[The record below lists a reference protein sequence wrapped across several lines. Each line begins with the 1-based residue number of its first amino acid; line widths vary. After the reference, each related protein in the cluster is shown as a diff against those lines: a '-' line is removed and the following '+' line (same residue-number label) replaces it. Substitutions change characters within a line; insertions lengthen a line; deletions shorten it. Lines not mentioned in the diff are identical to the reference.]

1 MSVANETVSVS
12 ELDTSSRWNSAS
24 IPVLAGTIPSV
35 DENLEHFRTDH
46 LVENLGKRAVSGGF
60 LTAGA
65 QGAKFV
71 LNLLSAAAL
80 ARLLSPKE
88 FGLVGMVLAVT
99 GLLGLFKE
107 LGLSTATVQKET
119 ITQEQVS
126 NLFWINVG
134 LSGAVGVASICM
146 APLVAWFYHDPRLTA
161 IMLVLSVTFLLTGST
176 VQHQALLLRQMRFR
190 AIAIIEVVSMLVG
203 VLTACSLA
211 YFGFT
216 YWSLVYQQVCL
227 SATTLGLIWWTSGW
241 RPSLPRRD
249 SGVLPMLRFGA
260 HLTAS
265 DLVGRVAVASDSIL
279 VGRVF
284 GAEALGLYSRGS
296 VLLARPL
303 EQLLT
308 PISSV
313 VIPVL
318 SRLQSEPARYRR
330 TFIRAFEALALLT
343 FPFAALCLALA
354 EPIVLVVLGPKWKG
368 VVPIFSGFA
377 LVAVS
382 LPMSLSPS
390 WLFMSQGR
398 GKDLLQAYTI
408 TGGITVASFLVGL
421 HWGPVGVVLSLAVAS
436 IVIRLPI
443 LYYLAGRRGPVSMR
457 DLWNSFL
464 CYLPYWAVVLASTAF
479 LRMSVVHMSP
489 LAQLAICAPLGLVAA
504 IGTAFSFERPRTS
517 VLYAVNMLRESRVG
531 RRSSAV

>member
-1 MSVANETVSVS
+1 MAG
-12 ELDTSSRWNSAS
+12 A
-24 IPVLAGTIPSV
+24 IPAV

-65 QGAKFV
+65 QAAKFV
-71 LNLLSAAAL
+71 LNLGSAAAL

-88 FGLVGMVLAVT
+88 FGLVGMVLAIT

-134 LSGAVGVASICM
+134 LSGAAALASICM
-146 APLVAWFYHDPRLTA
+146 APLVAWFYHDPRLIP
-161 IMLVLSVTFLLTGST
+161 IMLALSVTFLLTGST

-190 AIAIIEVVSMLVG
+190 AIAIIEVVSMVAG

-211 YFGFT
+211 YFGFS
-216 YWSLVYQQVCL
+216 YWALVYQQVCL
-227 SATTLGLIWWTSGW
+227 AAATLGLIWWTSGW
-241 RPSLPRRD
+241 RPSLPRRG
-249 SGVLPMLRFGA
+249 SGVRPMLRFGA

-265 DLVGRVAVASDSIL
+265 DLVGRVAIASDSIL

-330 TFIRAFEALALLT
+330 TFIRAFETLALLT

-354 EPIVLVVLGPKWKG
+354 EPIVLVVLGPKWRE

-382 LPMSLSPS
+382 LPMSLTPS
-390 WLFMSQGR
+390 WLFTSQGR

-421 HWGPVGVVLSLAVAS
+421 RWGPVGVVLSLAVAS
-436 IVIRLPI
+436 IFIRLPI
-443 LYYLAGRRGPVSMR
+443 LYYLAGRRGPVSIG

-464 CYLPYWAVVLASTAF
+464 CYLPYWVVVFVSTAY
-479 LRMSVVHMSP
+479 LRRIVAHMTP
-489 LAQLAICAPLGLVAA
+489 LAQLAICTPVGLAA
-504 IGTAFSFERPRTS
+504 SLSMALSFARSRTS
-517 VLYAVNMLRESRVG
+517 VMYAVNILRQSRLG
-531 RRSSAV
+531 RRSSTA